1 MIRPSASAR
10 LCGFVLLV
18 VALGGRAAGAQLP
31 SASAPAL
38 GLADNYTAL
47 ARGFNAVAWNPA
59 MLGMP
64 DNPKFSLGLLP
75 LRGNAGLDPVT
86 LGDLAEYDGQFIDDV
101 VKQSWLDQIAESGAQ
116 KGSASGD
123 LTYLAMSMGPTAFQ
137 VSTVSHLVARLSPDA
152 AELILFGNAYR
163 PSGVDFDLGDSRIQ
177 AAVTTTFA
185 TSTAHA
191 LPIVPGHLSVGATV
205 KYIVGNALVH
215 GQNTGST
222 VTGTGEV
229 NLAFPIIQS
238 DSFGPRPNVD
248 RGRGIGVDL
257 GAAWRGG
264 PLTIGVA
271 MQNVIN
277 TFAWDTASFVYRAGR
292 VQFDGTTREAS
303 FDVEPYANAPAA
315 IKDAV
320 NALTYEPRLL
330 IGASWAASRILTVN
344 VDVRRYVGEGLEIG
358 PESHAGVGAEL
369 RLFPFIPLRAGY
381 ARIAGGHQLG
391 AGAGVEIGPV
401 RFSAS
406 YGQRTTEFGTD
417 DMAAVGLTFGA
428 R

>member
-1 MIRPSASAR
+1 MIRTNPVAR
-10 LCGFVLLV
+10 VGLLAL
-18 VALGGRAAGAQLP
+18 VALSLAGRVADAQLP

-38 GLADNYTAL
+38 ALADNYTAL
-47 ARGFNAVAWNPA
+47 ARGFSAVAWTPA

-64 DNPKFSLGLLP
+64 DNPRFSLGILP

-123 LTYLAMSMGPTAFQ
+123 LTYLAMSIGPTAFQ

-163 PSGVDFDLGDSRIQ
+163 PPGVDFDLGDSRVQ

-185 TSTAHA
+185 TSTAHS

-205 KYIVGNALVH
+205 KYIVGNALIH
-215 GQNTGST
+215 GQNIGST

-238 DSFGPRPNVD
+238 DTFGPRPNVD

-264 PLTIGVA
+264 PVTIGVA
-271 MQNVIN
+271 MQNVFN
-277 TFAWDTASFVYRAGR
+277 TFAWDTASFVYRPGR

-303 FDVEPYANAPAA
+303 FDPEPYANAPAA

-320 NALTYEPRLL
+320 NDLTYEPRLL
-330 IGASWAASRILTVN
+330 IGASWVASRILTVN
-344 VDVRRYVGEGLEIG
+344 VDVRRTVGEGLEIG

-369 RLFPFIPLRAGY
+369 RLFPFVPLRAGY

-391 AGAGVEIGPV
+391 GGAGIEFGPV
-401 RFSAS
+401 RISAS
-406 YGQRTTEFGTD
+406 YGQRTTDLGTD

>member
-1 MIRPSASAR
+1 MIRSILSAR
-10 LCGFVLLV
+10 V
-18 VALGGRAAGAQLP
+18 VGLAALMFAGRAAAAQLP

-38 GLADNYTAL
+38 GLADNYTAV

-101 VKQSWLDQIAESGAQ
+101 VKQSWLQQITESGAQ
-116 KGSASGD
+116 KGTAGGD
-123 LTYLAMSMGPTAFQ
+123 ITYLAMSFGPTAFQ
-137 VSTVSHLVARLSPDA
+137 LSTVSHLVAKLSPDA

-163 PSGVDFDLGDSRIQ
+163 STGVDFDLGDSRVQ
-177 AAVTTTFA
+177 AAVTTTA
-185 TSTAHA
+185 AVSTAQR
-191 LPIVPGHLSVGATV
+191 LPLVPGHLSVGTTV
-205 KYIVGNALVH
+205 KYIMGNALIH
-215 GQNTGST
+215 GQNMGST

-229 NLAFPIIQS
+229 NVAFPLIQS
-238 DSFGPRPNVD
+238 DTIGPRPNMN
-248 RGRGIGVDL
+248 RGRGIGIDL

-264 PLTIGVA
+264 PLTIGLA

-277 TFAWDTASFVYRAGR
+277 TFAWDTAAFYYRAGR

-303 FDVEPYANAPAA
+303 FDIEPYANAPAA
-315 IKDAV
+315 VKDAI
-320 NALTYEPRLL
+320 NELRYEPRLL
-330 IGASWAASRILTVN
+330 IGASWQANAKLTVN

-369 RLFPFIPLRAGY
+369 RLFPFVPLRAGY
-381 ARIAGGHQLG
+381 ARIAGGHQFG
-391 AGAGVEIGPV
+391 GGAGVEIGPV

-406 YGQRTTEFGTD
+406 YGQRTTDLGTD
-417 DMAAVGLTFGA
+417 DMAAVGLTFGV